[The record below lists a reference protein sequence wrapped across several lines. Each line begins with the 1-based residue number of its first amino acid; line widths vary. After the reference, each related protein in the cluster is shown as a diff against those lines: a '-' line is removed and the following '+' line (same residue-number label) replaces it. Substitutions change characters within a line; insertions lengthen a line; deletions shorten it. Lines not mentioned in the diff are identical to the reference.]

1 MGKWYDDVLEEQ
13 MTTKCKEAI
22 EDAGGRTELAEI
34 LCLDRDIIDGIANR
48 REYKLSPTTFE
59 RIFGC
64 KLKRSEPLEE
74 QPVETTVKHKIRKTV
89 NVEIRCPGFDE
100 LVRLLEASGRGV
112 RVVYK

>member
-1 MGKWYDDVLEEQ
+1 MGKWYDDALEEQ
-13 MTTKCKEAI
+13 MTAKCKEAI
-22 EDAGGRTELAEI
+22 EDAGGRAELAEI

-48 REYKLSPTTFE
+48 REYKLSPSTFE

-64 KLKRSEPLEE
+64 ELKQSEPLE
-74 QPVETTVKHKIRKTV
+74 QPVETTVKTKIRKTV
-89 NVEIRCPGFDE
+89 NVEIRCPGFEE

>member
-1 MGKWYDDVLEEQ
+1 MGKWYDNALEEQ
-13 MTTKCKEAI
+13 MTEKCKEAI
-22 EDAGGRTELAEI
+22 EDAGGRSELAEI
-34 LCLDRDIIDGIANR
+34 LCIDKSIIDGIANR

-59 RIFGC
+59 KIFGC
-64 KLKRSEPLEE
+64 ELKRSEPLE
-74 QPVETTVKHKIRKTV
+74 QPVETTVKKKIRKAV